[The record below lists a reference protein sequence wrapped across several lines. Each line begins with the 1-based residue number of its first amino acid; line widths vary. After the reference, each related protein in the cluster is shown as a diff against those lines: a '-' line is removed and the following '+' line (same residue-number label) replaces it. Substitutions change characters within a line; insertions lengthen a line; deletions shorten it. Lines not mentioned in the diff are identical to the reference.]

1 MNDNALCLVQPADME
16 TATGYDSSVDFPSP
30 VYYKPKSEKG
40 DGFEEVWGNITPPP
54 RTKNDSDCN
63 DLRGDANQ
71 IVCYAYYSDINLD
84 KFLQYVL
91 AEESL
96 IFHAYAIFYILKHIF
111 DGHCELLHG
120 YSKSLFEIL

>member
-1 MNDNALCLVQPADME
+1 MGE
-16 TATGYDSSVDFPSP
+16 YS
-30 VYYKPKSEKG
+30 
-40 DGFEEVWGNITPPP
+40 PPP

-71 IVCYAYYSDINLD
+71 IFCYAYYSDINLD

-96 IFHAYAIFYILKHIF
+96 IFHAYAIFIY
-111 DGHCELLHG
+111 
-120 YSKSLFEIL
+120 